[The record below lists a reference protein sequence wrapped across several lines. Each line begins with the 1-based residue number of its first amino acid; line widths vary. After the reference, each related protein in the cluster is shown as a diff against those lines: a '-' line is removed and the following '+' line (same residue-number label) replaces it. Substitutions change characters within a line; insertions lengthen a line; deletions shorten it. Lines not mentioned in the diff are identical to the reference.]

1 MVKAWADGV
10 HIYYIKVRAS
20 AVCRYSFGEKA
31 PQSHDVDVATV
42 RFCRPWALYDAAW
55 PLFSYSQ
62 HAVGTRLLGCKVTKI
77 RKKKKRLTFFF
88 RFKAKFNFYIHLI
101 VSFSHFIHFA

>member
-10 HIYYIKVRAS
+10 RIYYIKVRAS

-42 RFCRPWALYDAAW
+42 RFADLGRFTTPRGLYSHT
-55 PLFSYSQ
+55 PN
-62 HAVGTRLLGCKVTKI
+62 TRLEHVYSAAKLQKFA
-77 RKKKKRLTFFF
+77 KKKKRLTFFF
-88 RFKAKFNFYIHLI
+88 RFEAKFNFYIHI
-101 VSFSHFIHFA
+101 IISFSHFIHFA

>member
-10 HIYYIKVRAS
+10 RIYYIKVRAS

-31 PQSHDVDVATV
+31 PQSHDVD
-42 RFCRPWALYDAAW
+42 AAIVHFAGLGCFAAPTR

-62 HAVGTRLLGCKVTKI
+62 HIVLEYINSGAKLRKFA
-77 RKKKKRLTFFF
+77 KKK
-88 RFKAKFNFYIHLI
+88 ND
-101 VSFSHFIHFA
+101 